1 MNEWIELNWVELRY
15 NKIKEPQT
23 VYGKNEECTKLDASF
38 SNNLN
43 TGCQE

>member
-1 MNEWIELNWVELRY
+1 MKWVNESNWILLRY
-15 NKIKEPQT
+15 NFIKELQT

-38 SNNLN
+38 LNNLN